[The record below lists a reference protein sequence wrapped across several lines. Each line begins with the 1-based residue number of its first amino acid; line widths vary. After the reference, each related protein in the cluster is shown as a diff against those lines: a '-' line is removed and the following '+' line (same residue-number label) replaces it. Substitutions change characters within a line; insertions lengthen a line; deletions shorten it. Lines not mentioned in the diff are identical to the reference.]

1 MPNNCNSIIKNT
13 FYILIVCVAASC
25 VSMKNNS
32 NSLTYNGKF
41 ILSYNNIDQ
50 SSFNINI
57 SFVNKE
63 TIIQITKPL
72 YGNVLK
78 INFNKEKGLIL
89 LPTKFTE
96 PFYISDE
103 INRNFKYWLRQCL
116 LSKEIV
122 INEVSDDTYFN
133 FDCITKNDRTS
144 FEIVYNEFLING
156 FVKRK

>member
-25 VSMKNNS
+25 VSMKNNN

-41 ILSYNNIDQ
+41 ILNHNNIDQ

-57 SFVNKE
+57 SLVNKE
-63 TIIQITKPL
+63 TIIQITKPF

-78 INFNKEKGLIL
+78 IKFNKEEGLIL

-96 PFYISDE
+96 QFYISDE

-116 LSKEIV
+116 LSKDIV
-122 INEVSDDTYFN
+122 INEIYDDTYFN
-133 FDCITKNDRTS
+133 FNCITKNDKTS
-144 FEIVYNEFLING
+144 FEIVYNKFLING

>member
-25 VSMKNNS
+25 VSMKNNN

-41 ILSYNNIDQ
+41 ILNNNIDQ

-57 SFVNKE
+57 SLVNKE
-63 TIIQITKPL
+63 TIIQITKPF

-78 INFNKEKGLIL
+78 IKFNKEEGLIL

-116 LSKEIV
+116 FSKDIV
-122 INEVSDDTYFN
+122 INEIYDDTYFN
-133 FDCITKNDRTS
+133 FNCITKNDKTS
-144 FEIVYNEFLING
+144 FEIVYNKFLING